1 MSDWC
6 KCYDIQLLCR
16 YMVCLRGLW
25 GTNHTWSDWKPFSL
39 RSGWGK
45 AIFSK
50 GKVHLWGCFDAS
62 AALVAVSCFLAVNI
76 LSFHVCNILC
86 ICVLLFVAWN
96 TLYFYVW
103 GNIASAE
110 RETMFGNWS
119 RRNHSEIAIH
129 IYQAHKNVTHIHQMC
144 KTYQQKHTNYNNMKL
159 CFISIKCINTKLN
172 KSLQDSVSYSWN
184 VWI

>member
-1 MSDWC
+1 MFEKW
-6 KCYDIQLLCR
+6 
-16 YMVCLRGLW
+16 LW
-25 GTNHTWSDWKPFSL
+25 GTNHTWSDWKAFSL
-39 RSGWGK
+39 RFGWGK

-50 GKVHLWGCFDAS
+50 IGKVNFE
-62 AALVAVSCFLAVNI
+62 AVLMLQLQWLLFPVFWRAVNI

-119 RRNHSEIAIH
+119 RRNHSEIAFH

>member
-1 MSDWC
+1 MISNYYVGTW
-6 KCYDIQLLCR
+6 YVWEGYGVQIIHE
-16 YMVCLRGLW
+16 VIENHSPWGLVEVKQYFPKKEKF
-25 GTNHTWSDWKPFSL
+25 T
-39 RSGWGK
+39 
-45 AIFSK
+45 
-50 GKVHLWGCFDAS
+50 FDAS